1 MGERHAV
8 CDELEVD
15 VALAWRF
22 MLVACSSKW
31 RTSKRAHWSSA
42 TGCRTLQG
50 QKGDIVL
57 LFPPFRYEG
66 VKLP

>member
-1 MGERHAV
+1 LGKRPAV
-8 CDELEVD
+8 CEELEVD

-31 RTSKRAHWSSA
+31 CTRKRVHWSSA

-57 LFPPFRYEG
+57 LFPPLSSEA
-66 VKLP
+66 P